1 MSLREGFNLSGL
13 AIKYARLTVCF
24 WLVIVIAGLFAF
36 SSLKY
41 ALFPDIAFPV
51 VIVNAQ
57 APLATAEEIEA
68 QVTNPLEQSLQTL
81 AKLDKLSSSSYP
93 GQAGLTLLFSPGTG
107 IESSAQAVETAL
119 KGLSLPP
126 QTTFDVIPFNLN
138 ESTAASYAIASNSK
152 SLDELTETAQAQ
164 IVPVIAKLTGVLKVK
179 LLGTASQS
187 SADFAT
193 LVRFDNRNAIAFE
206 VIKRENANTLEVV
219 SRVEEAVG
227 QLQADIPQVQ
237 IFLAQTQADYIREA
251 TQATIDAL
259 ILAVVLAI
267 AVIFLFLRNWQATL
281 ITALAIPLS
290 LLGTSIVM
298 ALSGFNLETI
308 TLLAIALVIGIVV
321 DDAIVEVENITRY
334 LEAGETPKQAAIL
347 ATREIGLTVSA
358 STLTIVAVFLPV
370 ALMGGTV
377 GQFFKP
383 FGLTVSAAVL
393 TSLLIART
401 LTPVL
406 AVYWLK
412 ASQSQNI
419 NYKTPSFTHSYYKVL
434 HWSLHHRRLVAGL
447 AIGTFIAGV
456 SLIPLIPQGFIPKL
470 NRGEFNIVYTAPLP
484 PLLTSQN
491 RVLPSKP
498 DSAPS
503 AEEFGWLSEI
513 NPTRIL
519 LKRSRSV
526 AQELEAV
533 VWRSPAVESIYTVV
547 GEGKPNQGKLYIKLE
562 PKRQPNTAEV
572 KEELRAALP
581 ILPGITT
588 SVEDIPFINTSRDKS
603 LEIALVGDDLNT
615 LRSAAQTL
623 KARVAKLP
631 GFVDVSS
638 SEADQS
644 SIEHQNGQRVVY
656 LSANLSKGQ
665 ALGEA
670 TDQVVRIAQTL
681 LPNGVNLELGGDSGR
696 SSEVLGSFAGTLS
709 LSVICMLAVLVWLFG
724 RVLEPL
730 VVALSLPLS
739 IVGAMLGLLISR
751 SDFGI
756 ISLIGLIFLLG
767 LLDKNAVLLIDY
779 VNQLR
784 QAGLSRTGAILKTGV
799 VRLRPIL
806 MTTASTIL
814 GMLPIALGIGAGAE
828 LRQPMAVAIIGGLI
842 TSSLLS
848 LIVVPV
854 IYTLL
859 EDGWIKVFKRQKVG

>member
-1 MSLREGFNLSGL
+1 MFLREGFNLSGL
-13 AIKYARLTVCF
+13 AIKYARITVCF
-24 WLVIVIAGLFAF
+24 WLAVAIAGLFAF

-68 QVTNPLEQSLQTL
+68 QVTNPLEKSLQTL
-81 AKLDKLSSSSYP
+81 AKLDKLSSSSYA
-93 GQAGLTLLFSPGTG
+93 GQTAITLLFSPGTSL
-107 IESSAQAVETAL
+107 ESSSQAVETAL

-138 ESTAASYAIASNSK
+138 ESTAVSYAIASNSK

-164 IVPVIAKLTGVLKVK
+164 IIPAIAKLPGVLKVN

-193 LVRFDNRNAIAFE
+193 LVRFNNQNAIAFE
-206 VIKRENANTLEVV
+206 VIKGENANTLEVV
-219 SRVEEAVG
+219 SRVEKTVER
-227 QLQADIPQVQ
+227 LQADIPQVQ
-237 IFLAQTQADYIREA
+237 ISLAQTQADYIREA

-298 ALSGFNLETI
+298 ALWGFNLETI

-334 LEAGETPKQAAIL
+334 LEAGETPLQAAIL

-383 FGLTVSAAVL
+383 FGLTISAAVL

-412 ASQSQNI
+412 APQSQGTDH
-419 NYKTPSFTHSYYKVL
+419 KTPSFTHSYYRVL
-434 HWSLHHRRLVAGL
+434 HWSLRHRQLVAGL
-447 AIGTFIAGV
+447 AVGIFIAGV

-484 PLLTSQN
+484 PSFSTN
-491 RVLPSKP
+491 DRVPSKP
-498 DSAPS
+498 DSAPNE
-503 AEEFGWLSEI
+503 AFDWLNNI

-533 VWRSPAVESIYTVV
+533 VWRSPVVESVYTVV
-547 GEGKPNQGKLYIKLE
+547 GEGKPNQGKLYIKLK
-562 PKRQPNTAEV
+562 PKRQSSTAEV
-572 KEELRAALP
+572 QEELRAALP
-581 ILPGITT
+581 ILPGVTT

-603 LEIALVGDDLNT
+603 LEIALVGDNLNA

-638 SEADQS
+638 SEADA

-656 LSANLSKGQ
+656 LSANLSKEQ

-670 TDQVVRIAQTL
+670 TDQVVKIAQTL
-681 LPNGVNLELGGDSGR
+681 LPDGVNLELGGDSGR
-696 SSEVLGSFAGTLS
+696 SSEVLGSFAGTLG

-730 VVALSLPLS
+730 VVGLSLPLS

-779 VNQLR
+779 INQLR
-784 QAGLSRTGAILKTGV
+784 QAGLSRTEAILKTGV

-859 EDGWIKVFKRQKVG
+859 EDGWVKVFKRQIT

>member
-1 MSLREGFNLSGL
+1 MSFKERFNLSGL

-24 WLVIVIAGLFAF
+24 WLAVAIAGLFAF

-41 ALFPDIAFPV
+41 ALLPDIAFPV

-68 QVTNPLEQSLQTL
+68 QVTNPLEKSLQSL
-81 AKLDKLSSSSYP
+81 AGLDELTSSSYP
-93 GQAGLTLLFSPGTG
+93 GQTALTLLFSPGTSL
-107 IESSAQAVETAL
+107 ESSSQAVEIAL
-119 KGLSLPP
+119 RGLSLPS

-138 ESTAASYAIASNSK
+138 ESTAVSYAIASDSK
-152 SLDELTETAQAQ
+152 SLDELTKIAQAQ
-164 IVPVIAKLTGVLKVK
+164 IIPAIAKLTGVLKVN

-193 LVRFDNRNAIAFE
+193 LVRFNNRNAIAFE

-237 IFLAQTQADYIREA
+237 ISLAQTQADYIREA

-298 ALSGFNLETI
+298 ALSEFNLETI

-334 LEAGETPKQAAIL
+334 LEAGKTPLQAAIL

-358 STLTIVAVFLPV
+358 STLTIVAVFLPI

-393 TSLLIART
+393 ISLLIART

-412 ASQSQNI
+412 ANPSQRT
-419 NYKTPSFTHSYYKVL
+419 NYSTSFTDYYYRVL
-434 HWSLHHRRLVAGL
+434 HWSLHHRQLVAAL
-447 AIGTFIAGV
+447 AAIIFISGV

-470 NRGEFNIVYTAPLP
+470 NRGEFNIVYTAPFP

-498 DSAPS
+498 DSAPI
-503 AEEFGWLSEI
+503 AEEFDWLSNI

-519 LKRSRSV
+519 LNKSRSV

-533 VWRSPAVESIYTVV
+533 VWRSPAVESVYTVV
-547 GEGKPNQGKLYIKLE
+547 GEGKPNQGKLYIKLK
-562 PKRQPNTAEV
+562 PKRQSSTAEV
-572 KEELRAALP
+572 QEELRAALP
-581 ILPGITT
+581 ILPGVTT

-603 LEIALVGDDLNT
+603 LEIALVGDDLNA
-615 LRSAAQTL
+615 LRSTAQTL
-623 KARVAKLP
+623 KSRVVKLP
-631 GFVDVSS
+631 GFVDVTSS
-638 SEADQS
+638 QADQS
-644 SIEHQNGQRVVY
+644 SIKHQNGQRVVY
-656 LSANLSKGQ
+656 LSANLSEGQ

-670 TDQVVRIAQTL
+670 TDQVVKIAQTL
-681 LPNGVNLELGGDSGR
+681 LPDGVNLKLGGDSGR

-779 VNQLR
+779 ANQLR
-784 QAGLSRTGAILKTGV
+784 QSGLSRTEAILKTGV

-814 GMLPIALGIGAGAE
+814 GMLPITLGIGAGAE

-842 TSSLLS
+842 TCSLLS

-859 EDGWIKVFKRQKVG
+859 EDGWIKMFKRQIT

>member
-1 MSLREGFNLSGL
+1 MFLKEGFNLSGL
-13 AIKYARLTVCF
+13 AIKYARITVCF
-24 WLVIVIAGLFAF
+24 WLAVAIAGLFAF

-41 ALFPDIAFPV
+41 ALFPDVAFPV

-68 QVTNPLEQSLQTL
+68 QVTNPLEKSLQTL
-81 AKLDKLSSSSYP
+81 AKLDKLSSSSYA
-93 GQAGLTLLFSPGTG
+93 GQTAITLLFSPGTSL
-107 IESSAQAVETAL
+107 ESSSQAVETAL

-138 ESTAASYAIASNSK
+138 ESTAVSYAIASNSK

-164 IVPVIAKLTGVLKVK
+164 IIPAIAKLTGVLKVN

-193 LVRFDNRNAIAFE
+193 LVRFNNQNAIAFE

-219 SRVEEAVG
+219 SRVEKVVER
-227 QLQADIPQVQ
+227 LQADIPQVQ
-237 IFLAQTQADYIREA
+237 ISLAQTQADYIREA

-259 ILAVVLAI
+259 ILAIILAI

-298 ALSGFNLETI
+298 ALWGFNLETI

-334 LEAGETPKQAAIL
+334 LEAGETPLQAAIL

-383 FGLTVSAAVL
+383 FGLTISAAVL

-412 ASQSQNI
+412 APQSQGTDH
-419 NYKTPSFTHSYYKVL
+419 KTPSFTHSYYRVL
-434 HWSLHHRRLVAGL
+434 HWSLRHRQLVAGL
-447 AIGTFIAGV
+447 AVGIFIAGV

-484 PLLTSQN
+484 PSFSTN
-491 RVLPSKP
+491 DRVPSKP
-498 DSAPS
+498 DSAPNE
-503 AEEFGWLSEI
+503 AFDWLNNI

-533 VWRSPAVESIYTVV
+533 VWRAPAVESVYTVV
-547 GEGKPNQGKLYIKLE
+547 GEGKPNQGKLYIKLK
-562 PKRQPNTAEV
+562 PKRQSSTAEV
-572 KEELRAALP
+572 QEEVRAALP
-581 ILPGITT
+581 TLPGVTT

-603 LEIALVGDDLNT
+603 LEIALVGDDLNA
-615 LRSAAQTL
+615 LRSTAQTL
-623 KARVAKLP
+623 KSRVAKLP

-638 SEADQS
+638 SEADA

-681 LPNGVNLELGGDSGR
+681 LPDGVNLELGGDSGR

-730 VVALSLPLS
+730 VVGLSLPLS
-739 IVGAMLGLLISR
+739 VVGAMLGLLISR

-779 VNQLR
+779 INQLR
-784 QAGLSRTGAILKTGV
+784 QAGLSRTEAILKTGV

-859 EDGWIKVFKRQKVG
+859 EDRWIKVFKRQIT

>member
-1 MSLREGFNLSGL
+1 MFLREGFNLSRL
-13 AIKYARLTVCF
+13 AIKYARITVCF
-24 WLVIVIAGLFAF
+24 WLAVAIAGLFAF

-68 QVTNPLEQSLQTL
+68 QVTNPLEKSLQTL
-81 AKLDKLSSSSYP
+81 AKLDKLSSSSYA
-93 GQAGLTLLFSPGTG
+93 GQTAITLLFSPGTSL
-107 IESSAQAVETAL
+107 ESSSQAVETAL

-138 ESTAASYAIASNSK
+138 ESTAVSYAIASNSK

-164 IVPVIAKLTGVLKVK
+164 IIPAIAKLTGVLKVN

-193 LVRFDNRNAIAFE
+193 LVRFNNQNAIAFE
-206 VIKRENANTLEVV
+206 VIKGENANTLEVV
-219 SRVEEAVG
+219 SRVEKAVER
-227 QLQADIPQVQ
+227 LQADHPQVQ
-237 IFLAQTQADYIREA
+237 IALAQTQADYIREA

-259 ILAVVLAI
+259 ILAIILAI

-298 ALSGFNLETI
+298 ALWGFNLETI

-334 LEAGETPKQAAIL
+334 LEAGETPLQAAIL

-383 FGLTVSAAVL
+383 FGLTISAAVL

-412 ASQSQNI
+412 APQSQGTNH
-419 NYKTPSFTHSYYKVL
+419 KTPSFTHFYYRVL
-434 HWSLHHRRLVAGL
+434 HWSLGHRQLVAGL
-447 AIGTFIAGV
+447 AVGIFIAGV

-484 PLLTSQN
+484 PSFSTN
-491 RVLPSKP
+491 DRVPSKP
-498 DSAPS
+498 DSAPNE
-503 AEEFGWLSEI
+503 AFDWLNNI
-513 NPTRIL
+513 DPTRIL

-533 VWRSPAVESIYTVV
+533 VWRSPAVESVYTVV
-547 GEGKPNQGKLYIKLE
+547 GEGKPNQGKLYIKLK
-562 PKRQPNTAEV
+562 PKRQSSTAEV
-572 KEELRAALP
+572 QEELRAALP
-581 ILPGITT
+581 TLPGVTT
-588 SVEDIPFINTSRDKS
+588 SVEDIPFINTSRDKN
-603 LEIALVGDDLNT
+603 LEIALVGDNLNALKST
-615 LRSAAQTL
+615 AQTL

-638 SEADQS
+638 SEADA

-656 LSANLSKGQ
+656 LSANLSKEQ

-670 TDQVVRIAQTL
+670 TDQVVKIAQTL
-681 LPNGVNLELGGDSGR
+681 LPDGVNLELGGDSGR

-730 VVALSLPLS
+730 VVGLSLPLS

-779 VNQLR
+779 INQLR
-784 QAGLSRTGAILKTGV
+784 QAGLSRTEAILKTGV

-859 EDGWIKVFKRQKVG
+859 EDGWVKVFKRQKAD

>member
-1 MSLREGFNLSGL
+1 MSFKERFNLSGL

-24 WLVIVIAGLFAF
+24 WLAVAIAGLFAF

-41 ALFPDIAFPV
+41 ALLPDIAFPV

-57 APLATAEEIEA
+57 APLVTAEEIEA
-68 QVTNPLEQSLQTL
+68 QVTNPLEKSLQSL
-81 AKLDKLSSSSYP
+81 AGLDELTSSSYR
-93 GQAGLTLLFSPGTG
+93 GQAALTLLFSPGTSL
-107 IESSAQAVETAL
+107 ESSSQAVEIAL
-119 KGLSLPP
+119 RGLSLPS

-138 ESTAASYAIASNSK
+138 ESTAVSYAIASDSK
-152 SLDELTETAQAQ
+152 SLDELTDMAQAQ
-164 IVPVIAKLTGVLKVK
+164 IIPAIAKLTGVLKVN

-193 LVRFDNRNAIAFE
+193 LVRFNNRNAIAFE

-227 QLQADIPQVQ
+227 RLQADIPQVQ
-237 IFLAQTQADYIREA
+237 ISLAQTQAKYIREA

-334 LEAGETPKQAAIL
+334 LEAGETPLQAAIL

-393 TSLLIART
+393 ISLLIART

-412 ASQSQNI
+412 ANPSQRI
-419 NYKTPSFTHSYYKVL
+419 NYSTSFTDYYYRVL
-434 HWSLHHRRLVAGL
+434 HWSLHHRQLVAAL
-447 AIGTFIAGV
+447 AAITFISGV

-470 NRGEFNIVYTAPLP
+470 NRGEFNIVHTTPLP
-484 PLLTSQN
+484 PSLTSQN
-491 RVLPSKP
+491 RVLSSKP
-498 DSAPS
+498 DSAPT
-503 AEEFGWLSEI
+503 AEEFDWLSNI

-519 LKRSRSV
+519 LNKSRSV

-533 VWRSPAVESIYTVV
+533 VWRSPAVESVYTVV
-547 GEGKPNQGKLYIKLE
+547 GEGKPNQGKLYVKLK
-562 PKRQPNTAEV
+562 PKRQSSTAEV
-572 KEELRAALP
+572 QEELRVALP
-581 ILPGITT
+581 ILPGVTT
-588 SVEDIPFINTSRDKS
+588 SVEDIPFINTSRDKN
-603 LEIALVGDDLNT
+603 LEIALVGDDLNA
-615 LRSAAQTL
+615 LRSTAQTL
-623 KARVAKLP
+623 KFRVAKLP

-638 SEADQS
+638 SEADA

-681 LPNGVNLELGGDSGR
+681 LPDRVNLELGGDSGR

-784 QAGLSRTGAILKTGV
+784 QAGLSRTEAILKTGV

-814 GMLPIALGIGAGAE
+814 GMLPITLGIGAGAE

-859 EDGWIKVFKRQKVG
+859 EDGWIKVFKRQIT